1 MTSLVKRCVAELA
14 GTALLVYFGAGAAAI
29 TLMIAAG
36 TQPAT
41 PFNVGIGQLGGLG
54 DWFAIGMA
62 FAIVIAA
69 VIYSM
74 GRISGAHINPAV
86 TIALFATKRFPAGET
101 GAYVIVQLIG
111 AAIGSLLFA
120 ATAGMDAVTIG
131 TVSRD
136 RVRAGNPCRDHR
148 YFRPDAGHHGHCCR
162 QPGTAGIC
170 RACDR
175 AYGGRND
182 NNTWQYLRGIAQH
195 GTDVWSLPDRFG
207 AGKTCTLAVLPDLY
221 HRADYRGGGGGILL
235 RLDRKGVIAFI
246 NFFVYTKV
254 PDQDPSLPGSTTPS
268 FPLHRSHRD
277 QQ

>member
-1 MTSLVKRCVAELA
+1 MASLAKRCVAELA

-36 TQPAT
+36 TDPAT
-41 PFNVGIGQLGGLG
+41 PFNIGIGQLGGLG
-54 DWFAIGMA
+54 DWFAIGMV

-74 GRISGAHINPAV
+74 GKISGAHINPAV

-120 ATAGMDAVTIG
+120 ATAGMEAVTIG
-131 TVSRD
+131 GLGATVTVSRD

-148 YFRPDAGHHGHCCR
+148 HLCPDAGHHGHCGR

-170 RACDR
+170 RACNR

-182 NNTWQYLRGIAQH
+182 NNTGQYLRGIAQH
-195 GTDVWSLPDRFG
+195 GEDVWSLPDRFG
-207 AGKTCTLAVLPDLY
+207 AGKTCTLGVLPDLY
-221 HRADYRGGGGGILL
+221 HRADYRGSGSGILL

-246 NFFVYTKV
+246 IFSFLQKCLGVAEFSCLTGSRF
-254 PDQDPSLPGSTTPS
+254 PDLS
-268 FPLHRSHRD
+268 
-277 QQ
+277 